1 MFTPIDIF
9 FVLVILVF
17 ALMALA
23 KGFVKELFGKASVI
37 VGIGVAFM
45 FYERLSV
52 YVLPYIKN
60 VLLAKIL
67 SFLVIFIL
75 AYLVV
80 KIIQH
85 IVANAFSSE
94 IMHGLDKALGLLLGF
109 VEGLTVVTAI
119 IVIMLSQ
126 PWINCK
132 EVLGG
137 SFFLKTLGN
146 IVSSQVLYFQGFFA

>member
-67 SFLVIFIL
+67 SFLVILTHYKGQDSGASEVEECSIM
-75 AYLVV
+75 
-80 KIIQH
+80 KI
-85 IVANAFSSE
+85 
-94 IMHGLDKALGLLLGF
+94 
-109 VEGLTVVTAI
+109 
-119 IVIMLSQ
+119 
-126 PWINCK
+126 
-132 EVLGG
+132 
-137 SFFLKTLGN
+137 
-146 IVSSQVLYFQGFFA
+146 